1 MKFHTCINHGTIL
14 TTPVEKAIIAADKAG
29 FEGFD
34 FQEKD
39 LDEYV
44 ITRKKKVKKLVN
56 LFDST
61 KIKPVCFTGLHRYM
75 PNYMFST
82 DEEFEKEKKKVIPL
96 FEALKALDV
105 KTVISPEL
113 GRPVVPSIDK
123 VWSYQECFEN
133 TVKRNR
139 QLADMAKKYDIEVS
153 FEYLGGSNFVNSA
166 KRAMAVINQVRREN
180 FGLALDTYHMYKA
193 GEEVSDL
200 EEIPEGS
207 ILTVHL
213 ANVLDIPRDKISDF
227 DREYLLEG
235 KLDLVP
241 FLGLL
246 RKKKY
251 DGYLS
256 IELFRENEWKDDPL
270 KIAKLAYESVVNL
283 ISKYEERGER

>member
-1 MKFHTCINHGTIL
+1 
-14 TTPVEKAIIAADKAG
+14 
-29 FEGFD
+29 
-34 FQEKD
+34 
-39 LDEYV
+39 
-44 ITRKKKVKKLVN
+44 
-56 LFDST
+56 
-61 KIKPVCFTGLHRYM
+61 
-75 PNYMFST
+75 
-82 DEEFEKEKKKVIPL
+82 
-96 FEALKALDV
+96 
-105 KTVISPEL
+105 
-113 GRPVVPSIDK
+113 
-123 VWSYQECFEN
+123 
-133 TVKRNR
+133 
-139 QLADMAKKYDIEVS
+139 
-153 FEYLGGSNFVNSA
+153 
-166 KRAMAVINQVRREN
+166 
-180 FGLALDTYHMYKA
+180 MYKA